1 MSLINDA
8 LKRAKQAQQDNP
20 SPPAPGP
27 QFRPAELGQRRSAAP
42 GMLLVIVLV
51 IVVSL
56 GGFFVWWVAQA
67 RNTTRQTVAVAGKE
81 SPAAEV
87 TPATVVPP
95 QASEPTPQPAVA
107 VTPPAPTSNA
117 VVAAG
122 AAEAEI
128 APANSAS
135 NAEPVA
141 PEAPLKPSPPKLQ
154 GIFYRP
160 DRPAA
165 IVNGKTVFLGDQVGE
180 FRVLAISAESVTLES
195 AGQTNVLT
203 LEHH

>member
-27 QFRPAELGQRRSAAP
+27 QFRPADPQHQRSAAP

-56 GGFFVWWVAQA
+56 GGFFIWWVAQA

-81 SPAAEV
+81 SPVAEAAPAPV
-87 TPATVVPP
+87 TP
-95 QASEPTPQPAVA
+95 QASEPTPQPVVA

-122 AAEAEI
+122 AAEI

-135 NAEPVA
+135 DAEPVA
-141 PEAPLKPSPPKLQ
+141 PEAPPKPSPPKLQ

-180 FRVLAISAESVTLES
+180 FRVLAISVESVTLES

>member
-27 QFRPAELGQRRSAAP
+27 QFRPADPKQQRSAAP
-42 GMLLVIVLV
+42 GMLLLLVLV

-56 GGFFVWWVAQA
+56 GGLFVWWVAQA
-67 RNTTRQTVAVAGKE
+67 RNTTRQSVAVAAKE
-81 SPAAEV
+81 SPAAEAAPASV
-87 TPATVVPP
+87 TP

-135 NAEPVA
+135 NAEPVV
-141 PEAPLKPSPPKLQ
+141 PEAPPKPSPPKLQ
-154 GIFYRP
+154 GIIYRP
-160 DRPAA
+160 DRPVA
-165 IVNGKTVFLGDQVGE
+165 IVNGKTVFPGDQVGE

-195 AGQTNVLT
+195 AGQTNVLS

>member
-27 QFRPAELGQRRSAAP
+27 QFRPADPKQQRSAAP
-42 GMLLVIVLV
+42 GMLLLLVLV

-81 SPAAEV
+81 SPAAEA
-87 TPATVVPP
+87 TPAPVTP

-141 PEAPLKPSPPKLQ
+141 PEAPPKPSPPKLQ
-154 GIFYRP
+154 GIIYRP

-165 IVNGKTVFLGDQVGE
+165 IVNGKTVFLGDPVGE